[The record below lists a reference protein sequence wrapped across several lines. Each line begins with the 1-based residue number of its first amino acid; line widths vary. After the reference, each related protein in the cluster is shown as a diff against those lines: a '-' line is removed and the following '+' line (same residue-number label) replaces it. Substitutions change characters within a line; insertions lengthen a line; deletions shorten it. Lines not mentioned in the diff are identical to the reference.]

1 MAFLSNSLEKLNDDN
16 IRATTNPSW
25 VNPND
30 NEFASKTMAN
40 IERERFDDYMERYPA
55 IHEEYLDMTMEPDF
69 TLEQVDRVEG
79 NVASSFASA
88 DEQRKAT
95 LARMGVEDTAPT
107 SSLAQS
113 LSVAHG
119 ENSVRQHGEDRQ
131 LATLSGS
138 SLPNLQTQ
146 AT

>member
-1 MAFLSNSLEKLNDDN
+1 MSFLTSSLDKFNQDLINAN
-16 IRATTNPSW
+16 GANW

-30 NEFASKTMAN
+30 KEYASKTMAN

-55 IHEEYLDMTMEPDF
+55 IHQEYLDMTMEPDF
-69 TLEQVDRVEG
+69 TLEQVERVEG
-79 NVASSFASA
+79 NVTSSFDRA
-88 DEQRKAT
+88 DTQRKAT
-95 LARMGVEDTAPT
+95 LSRMGVEDKSEG
-107 SSLAQS
+107 SSLEQA

-131 LATLSGS
+131 IAALSGS

-146 AT
+146 LG